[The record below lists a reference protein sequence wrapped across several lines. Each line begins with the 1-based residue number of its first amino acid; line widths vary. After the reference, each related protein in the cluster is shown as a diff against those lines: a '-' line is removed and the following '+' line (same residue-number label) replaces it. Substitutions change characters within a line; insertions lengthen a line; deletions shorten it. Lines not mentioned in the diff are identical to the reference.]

1 MIVYFEYG
9 IILQEYQLGLGLG
22 DVPGEY
28 SMFIPHVLGW
38 KWTLWSRGGLA

>member
-1 MIVYFEYG
+1 MTCDPQLLFC
-9 IILQEYQLGLGLG
+9 LDYQLGLGLG
-22 DVPGEY
+22 NVPGEY